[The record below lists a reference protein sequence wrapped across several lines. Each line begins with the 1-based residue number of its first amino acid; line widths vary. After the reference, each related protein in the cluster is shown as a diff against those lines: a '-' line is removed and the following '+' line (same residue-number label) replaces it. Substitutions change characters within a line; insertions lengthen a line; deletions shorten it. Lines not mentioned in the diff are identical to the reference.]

1 MQSPSTE
8 RTVPWTLSICTSS
21 GVPSA
26 FVDCSSAASS
36 ERGQGTVEYV
46 GLILLV
52 SMLMVGMVAAMKG
65 FNGTSGTEI
74 AEVIIS
80 KIKQAVNA
88 ITFR

>member
-1 MQSPSTE
+1 MNNLVV
-8 RTVPWTLSICTSS
+8 RVHVRALDLRHRLAC
-21 GVPSA
+21 
-26 FVDCSSAASS
+26 

-52 SMLMVGMVAAMKG
+52 SMLMIGMVAAMKG

-88 ITFR
+88 ISFK